1 MWNRVAVAG
10 LCLVLAGAPLAQAQR
25 VEWDEPA
32 TLRVTGAGKLK
43 LDGARLLEWSRG
55 GKEAAIPFDVAREGE
70 VWLVKPRRPLD
81 LKAQHALALR
91 KGPRLP
97 VHPDGVLDSFI
108 CREPLGEEG
117 VDGARVFRLFA
128 PRARGATL
136 RLYAQPGDAAPLLA
150 REAIPADDGSWSVSV
165 PEAQMGMAWTW
176 SVDSPTGLAG
186 WTDPLQEFAD
196 PWAGAVA
203 TRNDVTH
210 AGRALLLDETYTWK
224 AADWTPPPADSLI
237 ILESHLRDAT
247 AGPGAGAGSL
257 TGSYPGYWQAAT
269 GGLAHARSLGVT
281 AVQFLPLQEFGN
293 IELDYK
299 SKATPVFNDW
309 NPWSRNHWGYMTSAF
324 LAPEAYYAS
333 GQNLEP
339 GGWCGLDGRQVR
351 EFRELVDQC
360 HAAGLA
366 VILDVVY
373 NHVSQ
378 YDHNPLKLLDTA
390 YWFRLADDGSMTSAS
405 GCGNDLRTE
414 RPLARRLILDSVRR
428 FAEDF
433 RVDGFRFDLGA
444 MLDDATLTAVRD
456 YTREKGLFLT
466 AEPWG
471 GGAYEPERFARLGWS
486 WWNDR
491 YRVDLRGRRPE
502 EGSGFLFGGLHA
514 ESSLERLA
522 AGVQGY
528 REGVPA
534 GFNTSPLQAVN
545 YVAAHDDHDLGD
557 WIKLGLGLSR
567 PDTVVVDRLAYQRLT
582 EEETRVH
589 GLAALHLLSSAG
601 VPMLHLGQELGRC
614 KIIAKGGAEP
624 GLAGRIDHNSYE
636 KDNAT
641 NWIDW
646 RLQALNRP
654 LGDLVRK
661 AVAFRRSHP
670 ALATAER
677 KVLTNQQTQ
686 ARLAWTSAEAG
697 VAAVFNSHPEQAWD
711 LQLPGTARLGVASGK
726 VLLDAE
732 SGLLRLGPRSA
743 VLLEWQP

>member
-1 MWNRVAVAG
+1 V
-10 LCLVLAGAPLAQAQR
+10 
-25 VEWDEPA
+25 
-32 TLRVTGAGKLK
+32 
-43 LDGARLLEWSRG
+43 
-55 GKEAAIPFDVAREGE
+55 
-70 VWLVKPRRPLD
+70 
-81 LKAQHALALR
+81 
-91 KGPRLP
+91 
-97 VHPDGVLDSFI
+97 
-108 CREPLGEEG
+108 
-117 VDGARVFRLFA
+117 
-128 PRARGATL
+128 
-136 RLYAQPGDAAPLLA
+136 
-150 REAIPADDGSWSVSV
+150 
-165 PEAQMGMAWTW
+165 
-176 SVDSPTGLAG
+176 AG
-186 WTDPLQEFAD
+186 WTDPELEFAD

-203 TRNDVTH
+203 TRNDVAH
-210 AGRALLLDETYTWK
+210 AGRALLLDEEYDWK
-224 AADWTPPPADSLI
+224 ATDWTPPPADSLI

-257 TGSYPGYWQAAT
+257 AGSYPGYWQANT

-281 AVQFLPLQEFGN
+281 AVQFLPLHEFSN

-299 SKATPVFNDW
+299 SKATSVFNDW

-333 GQNLEP
+333 GQDLEP

-360 HAAGLA
+360 HLAGLA

-378 YDHNPLKLLDTA
+378 YDHNPLKLMDTA
-390 YWFRLADDGSMTSAS
+390 YWFRLADDGGMTSAS

-414 RPLARRLILDSVRR
+414 RPMARRLILDSVKR

-444 MLDDATLTAVRD
+444 MLDDETLVAVRD
-456 YTREKGLFLT
+456 YARERGLFLT

-502 EGSGFLFGGLHA
+502 EGSGFLFGGLHG

-528 REGVPA
+528 RVGVPA
-534 GFNTSPLQAVN
+534 GINDSPLQAVN

-557 WIKLGLGLSR
+557 WIKLGLGVSK
-567 PDTVVVDRLAYQRLT
+567 PDTVVSDRLAYQRLT
-582 EEETRVH
+582 EEELQVH

-601 VPMLHLGQELGRC
+601 VPMIHQGQDLGRS
-614 KIIAKGGAEP
+614 KIIERGGAEP

-636 KDNAT
+636 KDNTT
-641 NWIDW
+641 NWVDW
-646 RLQALNRP
+646 RLQTLNRP
-654 LGDLVRK
+654 LAELYRK

-670 ALATAER
+670 GLATAPRRILSE
-677 KVLTNQQTQ
+677 QQTP
-686 ARLAWTSAEAG
+686 ARLAWTSEEAG
-697 VAAVFNSHPEQAWD
+697 VAAAFNSHPEQMWE
-711 LQLPGTARLGVASGK
+711 LRLPGTARLGLASGK
-726 VLLDAE
+726 VLLDPA
-732 SGLLRLGPRSA
+732 SGILRLGPRSA
-743 VLLEWQP
+743 VLLEWRP